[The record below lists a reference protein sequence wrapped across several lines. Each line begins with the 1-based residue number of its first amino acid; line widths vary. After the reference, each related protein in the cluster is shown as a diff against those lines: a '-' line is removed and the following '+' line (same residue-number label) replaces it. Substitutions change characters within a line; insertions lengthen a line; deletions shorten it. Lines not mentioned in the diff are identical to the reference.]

1 MEYNWDFAQ
10 KIKCSQEERQQCM
23 ELAAGMVTLATK
35 GRRNGLLA
43 LMQEAEEN
51 SSFLLRKG
59 LQLILDG
66 VKPDIVR
73 EIMEFHIVAGN
84 YKGKELL
91 ERCLI
96 LEGVLAIQ
104 SSVHPKIVKEL
115 MMSFLGEDG
124 HKVFEAEFEQ
134 KDDRE
139 FKAFLQNIKD
149 THTPSAPASKLDRA
163 IIKMS
168 SREIHLFLKEINT
181 TDLAKAIKGMGG
193 KTQLKILNSMPKRA
207 ASMLQQEIE
216 CIDCGD
222 EAEMQATY
230 EKVESILSDLKA
242 RGEIHSSD

>member
-1 MEYNWDFAQ
+1 MEYNWDFAR
-10 KIKCSQEERQQCM
+10 KIKCSQEERLQCM
-23 ELAAGMVTLATK
+23 ELAAGMVDLATK

-66 VKPDIVR
+66 VKPEIVK
-73 EIMEFHIVAGN
+73 EILEFHIAAGN
-84 YKGKELL
+84 YNGRELL

-124 HKVFEAEFEQ
+124 QKVFEAEFDQ

-149 THTPSAPASKLDRA
+149 THPPSAPASKLDEA

-181 TDLAKAIKGMGG
+181 TDLARAIKGLGG
-193 KTQLKILNSMPKRA
+193 KTQLKILSSMPKRA

-216 CIDCGD
+216 CIDTVD
-222 EAEMQATY
+222 ETEMQAVF
-230 EKVESILSDLKA
+230 EKVKNILDDLKT

>member
-1 MEYNWDFAQ
+1 
-10 KIKCSQEERQQCM
+10 M
-23 ELAAGMVTLATK
+23 ELAAGMVDLATK

-73 EIMEFHIVAGN
+73 EILEFHIVAGN
-84 YKGKELL
+84 YSGKELL

-124 HKVFEAEFEQ
+124 QKVFEAEFDQ
-134 KDDRE
+134 KDDKE
-139 FKAFLQNIKD
+139 FKAFLKKIKD
-149 THTPSAPASKLDRA
+149 THPPSAPASKLDNA
-163 IIKMS
+163 ISKMS
-168 SREIHLFLKEINT
+168 SHEIQLFLKEINT
-181 TDLAKAIKGMGG
+181 TDLASAIKGLGG
-193 KTQLKILNSMPKRA
+193 KTQLKILSSMPKRA

-216 CIDCGD
+216 CIDTFD
-222 EAEMQATY
+222 ETEMQAIY
-230 EKVESILSDLKA
+230 EKVETILAELKTRIENTSA
-242 RGEIHSSD
+242 D